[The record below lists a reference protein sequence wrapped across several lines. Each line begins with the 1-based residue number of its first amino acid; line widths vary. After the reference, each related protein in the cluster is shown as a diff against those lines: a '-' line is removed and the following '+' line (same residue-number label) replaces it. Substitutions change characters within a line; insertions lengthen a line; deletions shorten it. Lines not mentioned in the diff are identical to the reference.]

1 MDPVNLDDGPGGPR
15 GPDTTAL
22 DARLRALGRVA
33 VAVSGGVDSSV
44 LLHAAVRVL
53 GEVAAVGVVADSAS
67 LARRELEEAR
77 RVAAAIGARLVE
89 LRTDEGDD
97 PRYQANAGDRCYFC
111 KAALFRA
118 MEGFARAEGIPW
130 LAFGEIAD
138 DALDHRPGARAAH
151 EFGVVAPLAEA
162 GWTKADVRA
171 YARAMGLEVAD
182 KPASACL
189 ASRLPVGTRV
199 TPERLAVVERAED
212 ALRALG
218 LLQLRVRHLGARARV
233 EVGPAELALAERL
246 SGPIAAALAAEGFE
260 GFELAAYRSPSERA
274 GQP

>member
-1 MDPVNLDDGPGGPR
+1 MSAA
-15 GPDTTAL
+15 PDTTRL
-22 DARLRALGRVA
+22 DARLRELGRVA

-53 GEVAAVGVVADSAS
+53 GPEAAIGVIADSAS

-77 RVAAAIGARLVE
+77 RVAVAVGARLVE
-89 LRTDEGDD
+89 LRTDELGD
-97 PRYQANAGDRCYFC
+97 PGYVANAGDRCYFC

-118 MEGFARAEGIPW
+118 MAAFAREAGIPW

-138 DALDHRPGARAAH
+138 DALDHRPGRRAAD
-151 EFGVVAPLAEA
+151 EFEVTAPLAEA

-171 YARAMGLEVAD
+171 YAHAVGLEVAD

-189 ASRLPVGTRV
+189 ASRIPVGTAV
-199 TPERLAVVERAED
+199 TPEALAQVERAED

-218 LLQLRVRHLGARARV
+218 LRQLRVRHRGTLARV
-233 EVGPAELALAERL
+233 EVAPGELPTAEARLADL
-246 SGPIAAALAAEGFE
+246 AAALRTAGFD
-260 GFELAAYRSPSERA
+260 GVELAPYLSPQERA
-274 GQP
+274 AQRLR

>member
-1 MDPVNLDDGPGGPR
+1 MARSTVIDPSEAPYSGPP
-15 GPDTTAL
+15 TAAL
-22 DARLRALGRVA
+22 DQRLRDLGRVA

-53 GEVAAVGVVADSAS
+53 GEERAVGVIAVSAS

-77 RVAAAIGARLVE
+77 AVARAIGARLVE

-118 MEGFARAEGIPW
+118 MEAFARAEAIPW

-138 DALDHRPGARAAH
+138 DAHDHRPGARAAR

-171 YARAMGLEVAD
+171 YARAVGLEVAD

-189 ASRLPVGTRV
+189 ASRIPVGTSV
-199 TPERLAVVERAED
+199 TPDRLAAVERAEEL
-212 ALRALG
+212 LRSFG
-218 LLQLRVRHLGARARV
+218 LRQLRVRHHGDLARV
-233 EVGPAELALAERL
+233 EVGADELELARRHEPAL
-246 SGPIAAALAAEGFE
+246 AAALRGVGFSRA
-260 GFELAAYRSPSERA
+260 ELAAYVPP
-274 GQP
+274 GQR